1 MPELLLGLDVGTT
14 NVKAVLATP
23 DGAVVARAQK
33 CYPTRFPK
41 PGWAEQDPEEWW
53 RAAAAVTGEVLA
65 HAGAHPA
72 AVAGI
77 GVSGQG
83 CAVTLLGGSGE
94 VLRPAIIWMD
104 SRGEPQSERLR
115 RTCAADILE
124 LNGKSPAPYNADPT
138 LMWLHEH
145 EPETVARAAWSLTTT
160 GYLNYR
166 LTGRAVTNLSDASI
180 LFGFDLRAGGW
191 SDALIA
197 AFGLP
202 RRLYPEILPCT
213 QVIGGLCPGAA
224 AELGL
229 RAGTPVVAG
238 GEDTSSAALAV
249 GAVQPGQVVVSLGT
263 AGTLYAV
270 QEELHVHPDLLTFR
284 HVLAGRSLIGGSL
297 AAVGAALTWCQSAVG
312 GGASLPE
319 LLELAA
325 TSEPG
330 AGGLLFLPY
339 LSGELQPVND
349 GHARGVFVG
358 LRQGTETRHLVR
370 AVLEGTA
377 FALAHNL
384 NVAAEA
390 GAATGELRAVGG
402 PTRSPF
408 WCQLIAD
415 VAGRP
420 LHVCGDN
427 PGAPFGNALLAGVG
441 AGLVRD
447 ASAVAARAAHVTR
460 TFVPRPELRGRYD
473 GLFGVYRSLY
483 PSLKGAF
490 ASLAALADA

>member
-1 MPELLLGLDVGTT
+1 MAELLLGLDVGTT

-23 DGAVVARAQK
+23 DGAVVARAQTG
-33 CYPTRFPK
+33 YPTRFPK
-41 PGWAEQDPEEWW
+41 PGWAEQDPEDWW
-53 RAAAAVTGEVLA
+53 RAAVGVIRDVLA
-65 HAGAHPA
+65 HTAVRPE

-83 CAVTLLGGSGE
+83 CAVTLVGGGGD

-104 SRGEPQSERLR
+104 GRAEPQSERLR
-115 RTCAADILE
+115 GGCAAEILE

-160 GYLNYR
+160 GYLNFR
-166 LTGRAVTNLSDASI
+166 LTGRAVTNPSDASI
-180 LFGFDLRAGGW
+180 LFGFDLHTGGW

-202 RRLYPEILPCT
+202 RHLYPEVASCEE
-213 QVIGGLCPGAA
+213 VVGGLCAHAA

-229 RAGTPVVAG
+229 KPGVPVVAG
-238 GEDTSSAALAV
+238 GEDTSSAGLAV
-249 GAVQPGQVVVSLGT
+249 GAVAPGQVLVSLGT

-270 QEELHVHPDLLTFR
+270 QDALHVHPDLLTFM
-284 HVLAGRSLIGGSL
+284 HVMGDRSLIGGSL
-297 AAVGAALTWCQSAVG
+297 AAVGAALTWCGSALG
-312 GGASLPE
+312 GGASPAE
-319 LLELAA
+319 LLGLAE

-339 LSGELQPVND
+339 LSGELQPIND
-349 GHARGVFVG
+349 GHARGAFIG
-358 LRQGTETRHLVR
+358 LRQGAEPRHLVR

-384 NVAAEA
+384 AVAAEA
-390 GAATGELRAVGG
+390 GAAVGELRAVGG

-415 VAGRP
+415 IAGRP

-427 PGAPFGNALLAGVG
+427 PGAPLGNALLAGAGV
-441 AGLVRD
+441 GLVD
-447 ASAVAARAAHVTR
+447 DVGVVAARAARITR
-460 TFVPRPELRGRYD
+460 TFVPQPELRRRYD

-490 ASLAALADA
+490 AGLAALEGA